1 MLKRS
6 GAFLLTLL
14 YIVTVVGFAVNLHYC
29 GKLITA
35 VKIDAPVKSC
45 MGGQMAMPKMK
56 CCKNKHIDIKIK
68 DAHETGSPSFLS
80 KILSCQ
86 LVHLPFAHSSIFA
99 PKVVELEKSVYKSH
113 PERSPDKTPAF
124 ITNCTF
130 RI

>member
-35 VKIDAPVKSC
+35 VKIDAPVKNC
-45 MGGQMAMPKMK
+45 MGSQMLMK

-68 DAHETGSPSFLS
+68 DAHETSSPSFLS

-86 LVHLPFAHSSIFA
+86 IIRLPFAHSSLFA
-99 PKVVELEKSVYKSH
+99 PKVVDLEKSVYRGH
-113 PERSPDKTPAF
+113 PERSPDKTPVF
-124 ITNCTF
+124 ITNCAF

>member
-35 VKIDAPVKSC
+35 VKIDAPVKNC
-45 MGGQMAMPKMK
+45 MGSQTPMK

-86 LVHLPFAHSSIFA
+86 LIRLPFTHYSLFA
-99 PKVVELEKSVYKSH
+99 PKVVDLEKSVYKNPH
-113 PERSPDKTPAF
+113 ERSPDKTPAF